1 MIRVAILSDTHDVL
15 RPQVLEV
22 IRSCDALIHAGDFA
36 KEAVLDTLRQ
46 AGRIYAV
53 RGNNDRTWAAHLKDT
68 LRFEIGGIHFFL
80 THDRRNVDRN
90 LDGVDVVI
98 FGHSHKYFQQE
109 IDGRL
114 WLNPG
119 ACGRPRFGGA
129 LSMAVMEIDGQSGD
143 YTVEKID
150 VH

>member
-36 KEAVLDTLRQ
+36 KETVLDTLRQ

-53 RGNNDRTWAAHLKDT
+53 RGNNDRTWAVHLKDT

-80 THDRRNVDRN
+80 THDRRDVDRN

>member
-1 MIRVAILSDTHDVL
+1 MKPH
-15 RPQVLEV
+15 
-22 IRSCDALIHAGDFA
+22 
-36 KEAVLDTLRQ
+36 
-46 AGRIYAV
+46 IYLGV
-53 RGNNDRTWAAHLKDT
+53 MSGTS
-68 LRFEIGGIHFFL
+68 
-80 THDRRNVDRN
+80 